1 MNNNIINLGYA
12 LTFIPTLYGCSDST
26 GKIKENTSSKRPNI
40 ILFVTDDHGM
50 DALGCYGNNI
60 IKTPNMDS
68 LAANGVRFTQAYC
81 TSASSAASRSVLL
94 TGKYGHAIGAYGHTH
109 DYHHFS
115 TFKDVRSLPVIL
127 SENGY
132 FTGRIGK
139 YHVAPESVY
148 HFDKVYTGNPRNTVE
163 MAENCKEIFNSENRF
178 PLFLY

>member
-94 TGKYGHAIGAYGHTH
+94 TGKYGHAH
-109 DYHHFS
+109 
-115 TFKDVRSLPVIL
+115 RSIRPYTRLP
-127 SENGY
+127 SFQY
-132 FTGRIGK
+132 F
-139 YHVAPESVY
+139 
-148 HFDKVYTGNPRNTVE
+148 
-163 MAENCKEIFNSENRF
+163 
-178 PLFLY
+178 